1 MFPSFRRI
9 GDETP
14 EQRRARLQSE
24 NLKWQQEMF
33 HRILHMIGLH
43 KEEIVSEQQ
52 LSATRSELLGTLIAS
67 PAEGEWPAITRDKL
81 LFLQELL
88 YANCISEEDYHM
100 SKRPLLLR
108 LAVQG
113 AEIDSRDVL
122 LGGRPS
128 VCPPVTVRT
137 EPITM
142 QPEPESSINQE
153 TEWSVVEFKE
163 DQTLLKN
170 FPVSSTEDHSK
181 QKSPMKQVIGAISRL
196 TLSPYK
202 GGKSKDKNP
211 SVIVPQSTDFQ
222 ISQESCPIRN
232 PPTLPMQE
240 GYKVPSLY
248 INPTESFKENPFWQ
262 VAGLIDAPEQT
273 EKKTSEE
280 TALLGQPSAP
290 VHKRGATRA
299 KVKKAFNQLF
309 LKGQRD
315 HSKESEPELP
325 YASHLSDSDSDN
337 DDLQLKKV
345 KKPWGMDLF
354 KSSKK
359 MDTNEETAYLPLN
372 GSSEEALSPSKLVQN
387 PIGEGPNTKKIK
399 KKLHSNGAA
408 TDFFIDK
415 VLGENIKNELSRI
428 RAEMNT
434 TNPSSTF
441 TNEQIEAI
449 ATRLPVDK
457 NELKKFFP
465 KSWCDRYGDIVLD
478 VVQKEFKDHVGEM
491 DNLRKTAREKRNSAA
506 RRRGLEDDENCSPS
520 IHHEARKTDNSKG
533 ATPKEVF
540 TTQDENS
547 QSNLCSPLSTTKS
560 QQPNAPS
567 PFHQPKSHFQAHQ
580 AKSPSPFSPVKH
592 NPQSPSFYNQSVK
605 SPYSIQDENS
615 EPNLTSPLSAI
626 KSQQPNAPSSF
637 HQPKSPFPFSQA
649 HEAKSPSSFSPVN
662 HNRQSPSFY
671 NQSVKSPYSTQDE
684 NSEPNLNA
692 PSAFKGQQP
701 KSSSPF
707 HPMPKPPFP
716 FSQAHQVK
724 SPSPVSPVVNHD
736 PRSPFVNKQ
745 SPNSPSSTRER
756 KQSKSPSPF
765 LQETHFQ
772 SVARSLFTE
781 MS

>member
-211 SVIVPQSTDFQ
+211 SVILPQSDFQ

-280 TALLGQPSAP
+280 TALLGKPSAP

-359 MDTNEETAYLPLN
+359 MDTNEDTAYLPLN
-372 GSSEEALSPSKLVQN
+372 GSSEEPLSPSKLVQN

-408 TDFFIDK
+408 TDFFIDKVPEK

-478 VVQKEFKDHVGEM
+478 VVQKEFKEHVGEM

-520 IHHEARKTDNSKG
+520 IHQEARKTDNSEG

-547 QSNLCSPLSTTKS
+547 QSNLCSPLSSTKS

-567 PFHQPKSHFQAHQ
+567 PFHQPRSHFQTHQ
-580 AKSPSPFSPVKH
+580 AKSPSPFSPVNH
-592 NPQSPSFYNQSVK
+592 NP
-605 SPYSIQDENS
+605 
-615 EPNLTSPLSAI
+615 
-626 KSQQPNAPSSF
+626 
-637 HQPKSPFPFSQA
+637 
-649 HEAKSPSSFSPVN
+649 
-662 HNRQSPSFY
+662 QSPSFY

>member
-1 MFPSFRRI
+1 
-9 GDETP
+9 
-14 EQRRARLQSE
+14 
-24 NLKWQQEMF
+24 
-33 HRILHMIGLH
+33 MIGLH
-43 KEEIVSEQQ
+43 KEEIVSEEQ
-52 LSATRSELLGTLIAS
+52 LTATRSELLGTLIVS

-128 VCPPVTVRT
+128 LCPPITVST

-142 QPEPESSINQE
+142 QPEPESSIKQE
-153 TEWSVVEFKE
+153 TDWSVVEFKE

-170 FPVSSTEDHSK
+170 FPVRSTEDHSK

-196 TLSPYK
+196 SLSPYK
-202 GGKSKDKNP
+202 GGNSKDKHP

-222 ISQESCPIRN
+222 SSKESCLVRN
-232 PPTLPMQE
+232 PPTLPMQD
-240 GYKVPSLY
+240 GYKVPTLY

-262 VAGLIDAPEQT
+262 VAGLIDFPEQS

-280 TALLGQPSAP
+280 SALLGQPLAP
-290 VHKRGATRA
+290 VHKRGATRT
-299 KVKKAFNQLF
+299 KVKKAFNQL
-309 LKGQRD
+309 LHKVQRD
-315 HSKESEPELP
+315 RSKEGEPEVP
-325 YASHLSDSDSDN
+325 YSSHLSDSDSDN
-337 DDLQLKKV
+337 DDQQLKKV

-359 MDTNEETAYLPLN
+359 TNTEEEMAYLPLN
-372 GSSEEALSPSKLVQN
+372 GSTEEALSPSKLVLN

-434 TNPSSTF
+434 TNPNPTF

-449 ATRLPVDK
+449 STRLPVDK

-491 DNLRKTAREKRNSAA
+491 ENLRKTAREKRNSAA
-506 RRRGLEDDENCSPS
+506 RRRGLEDDEDCSPR
-520 IHHEARKTDNSKG
+520 IHHKARKTDNTKG
-533 ATPKEVF
+533 GTPKMVF
-540 TTQDENS
+540 TT
-547 QSNLCSPLSTTKS
+547 
-560 QQPNAPS
+560 
-567 PFHQPKSHFQAHQ
+567 
-580 AKSPSPFSPVKH
+580 
-592 NPQSPSFYNQSVK
+592 
-605 SPYSIQDENS
+605 QDENS

-626 KSQQPNAPSSF
+626 KSQQLNAPSPF

-649 HEAKSPSSFSPVN
+649 HQAKSPSSFSPVN
-662 HNRQSPSFY
+662 HNPKSPSFY
-671 NQSVKSPYSTQDE
+671 NQSVKSTSSIQDE
-684 NSEPNLNA
+684 NSEPNLTS
-692 PSAFKGQQP
+692 PSSAFKGQQP

-716 FSQAHQVK
+716 FSQAHQAK
-724 SPSPVSPVVNHD
+724 SPSSVSPG
-736 PRSPFVNKQ
+736 PRSPFFHKQ
-745 SPNSPSSTRER
+745 NPNSPSSTRER
-756 KQSKSPSPF
+756 KQSKSPS
-765 LQETHFQ
+765 QETHFE
-772 SVARSLFTE
+772 SAVARSLFTE
-781 MS
+781 MSLE

>member
-211 SVIVPQSTDFQ
+211 SVILPQSDFQ

-280 TALLGQPSAP
+280 TALLGKPSAP

-359 MDTNEETAYLPLN
+359 MDTNEDTAYLPLN
-372 GSSEEALSPSKLVQN
+372 GSSEEPLSPSKLVQN

-478 VVQKEFKDHVGEM
+478 VVQKEFKEHVGEM

-520 IHHEARKTDNSKG
+520 IHQEARKKDNSEG

-547 QSNLCSPLSTTKS
+547 QSNLCSPLSSTKS

-567 PFHQPKSHFQAHQ
+567 PFHQPRSHFQTHQ
-580 AKSPSPFSPVKH
+580 AKSPSPFSPVNH
-592 NPQSPSFYNQSVK
+592 NP
-605 SPYSIQDENS
+605 
-615 EPNLTSPLSAI
+615 
-626 KSQQPNAPSSF
+626 
-637 HQPKSPFPFSQA
+637 
-649 HEAKSPSSFSPVN
+649 
-662 HNRQSPSFY
+662 QSPSFY